1 MSNIVLSTQGF
12 SGIPVI
18 YNTVFQTLPDFLWR
32 SCLPLSHCWFY
43 QNIILLHNRGN
54 MLKAKIFCNINSFPQ
69 PTVAKMEID
78 GKSYFNDLLL
88 FLFDLQ
94 YCPSNTKWY
103 SSQRLILHKRNT
115 MEVILKVSLL
125 YHGLIPHTK
134 T

>member
-1 MSNIVLSTQGF
+1 
-12 SGIPVI
+12 
-18 YNTVFQTLPDFLWR
+18 
-32 SCLPLSHCWFY
+32 
-43 QNIILLHNRGN
+43 
-54 MLKAKIFCNINSFPQ
+54 MLKAKIFCNIKSFPQ